1 MKSTES
7 KTLEREE
14 GLAAQAGPDESSA
27 TPSVKTPKNGRTPQ
41 DTSNRLVGYTR
52 FMAAVPSFGLFIA
65 AVAMTLSTLLSTV
78 GVTIEVIKGE
88 LTMQDMLVEYIEY
101 ADFFLLSIVLYIMSV
116 GLYSLFIDD
125 KIEMPSWLEIHT
137 LDDLKEKLV
146 SVIVVVMGVDNNGT
160 VTGISVGG
168 SDFAETAN
176 LGTRTREPEFTDRFP
191 GLTSTPVMNEN
202 VDAISGV
209 TVSSSAV
216 ISGAA
221 QIYDA
226 IAAVE

>member
-1 MKSTES
+1 MKSKAWLILCVITIIAGVALGYTNLLTKDSIAEQEVIA
-7 KTLEREE
+7 LN
-14 GLAAQAGPDESSA
+14 AARTSVMASA
-27 TPSVKTPKNGRTPQ
+27 TEFVEEALPEGSSL
-41 DTSNRLVGYTR
+41 TSLHR
-52 FMAAVPSFGLFIA
+52 
-65 AVAMTLSTLLSTV
+65 AVADGNTLGYVGQTTV
-78 GVTIEVIKGE
+78 QGFG
-88 LTMQDMLVEYIEY
+88 
-101 ADFFLLSIVLYIMSV
+101 
-116 GLYSLFIDD
+116 G
-125 KIEMPSWLEIHT
+125 P
-137 LDDLKEKLV
+137 
-146 SVIVVVMGVDNNGT
+146 IVVVMGVDNNGT

>member
-1 MKSTES
+1 MQ
-7 KTLEREE
+7 
-14 GLAAQAGPDESSA
+14 GFGGP
-27 TPSVKTPKNGRTPQ
+27 
-41 DTSNRLVGYTR
+41 
-52 FMAAVPSFGLFIA
+52 
-65 AVAMTLSTLLSTV
+65 
-78 GVTIEVIKGE
+78 
-88 LTMQDMLVEYIEY
+88 
-101 ADFFLLSIVLYIMSV
+101 
-116 GLYSLFIDD
+116 
-125 KIEMPSWLEIHT
+125 
-137 LDDLKEKLV
+137 
-146 SVIVVVMGVDNNGT
+146 IVVVMGVDNNGT

>member
-1 MKSTES
+1 MKS
-7 KTLEREE
+7 KTWLILCVITIIAGVALGCTNLLTKDSIAEQEVIA
-14 GLAAQAGPDESSA
+14 LNAARTSVMASA
-27 TPSVKTPKNGRTPQ
+27 TEFV
-41 DTSNRLVGYTR
+41 TSLHR
-52 FMAAVPSFGLFIA
+52 
-65 AVAMTLSTLLSTV
+65 AVADGNTLGYVGQTTV
-78 GVTIEVIKGE
+78 QGFG
-88 LTMQDMLVEYIEY
+88 
-101 ADFFLLSIVLYIMSV
+101 
-116 GLYSLFIDD
+116 G
-125 KIEMPSWLEIHT
+125 P
-137 LDDLKEKLV
+137 
-146 SVIVVVMGVDNNGT
+146 IVVVMGVDNNGT

>member
-1 MKSTES
+1 MKSKAWLILCVITIIAGVALGCTNLLTKDSIAEQEVIA
-7 KTLEREE
+7 LN
-14 GLAAQAGPDESSA
+14 AARTSVMASA
-27 TPSVKTPKNGRTPQ
+27 TEFVEEALPEGSSLTVADGNTLGY
-41 DTSNRLVGYTR
+41 VGQTT
-52 FMAAVPSFGLFIA
+52 VQGFG
-65 AVAMTLSTLLSTV
+65 
-78 GVTIEVIKGE
+78 G
-88 LTMQDMLVEYIEY
+88 
-101 ADFFLLSIVLYIMSV
+101 
-116 GLYSLFIDD
+116 
-125 KIEMPSWLEIHT
+125 P
-137 LDDLKEKLV
+137 
-146 SVIVVVMGVDNNGT
+146 IVVVMGVDNNGT